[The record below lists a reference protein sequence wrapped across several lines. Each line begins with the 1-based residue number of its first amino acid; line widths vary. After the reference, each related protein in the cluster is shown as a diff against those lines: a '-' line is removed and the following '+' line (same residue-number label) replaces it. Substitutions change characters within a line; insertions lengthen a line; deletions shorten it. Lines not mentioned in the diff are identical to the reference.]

1 MANELVVIEPETA
14 LGIFTAPDK
23 VQELIVSIER
33 ETEKRKTGLGEL
45 DLSVGAHRKKLTS
58 LAFDVTRSKTYIDKA
73 GKEVVD
79 GLKELPKQVDA
90 SRKLFRDALDALAA
104 QVKQPV
110 EEWEAQ
116 EEARKQAEEA
126 KRIVDEEQKKAD
138 ELARLMPYL
147 HAEALEM
154 NAECDRLIAEKKAEE
169 ERKRIEHENEIKR
182 QAAEQARIE
191 AEQKA
196 QRDRK
201 TAELKAK
208 QEREAAELK
217 ARQEVE
223 AAATREREAREA
235 QERAEREKQEAIAKA
250 ANDAKEAKERAE
262 REKLAAIEAER
273 RKAEEAEKARLAEVE
288 RQKQEELKRQANR
301 EHQREFNCEALQAL
315 TTAGFDDKAATKF
328 LKMVINGEVP
338 HLSMNY

>member
-1 MANELVVIEPETA
+1 MANELVVIEPATA
-14 LGIFTAPDK
+14 LDLFTAPDK
-23 VQELIVSIER
+23 VKVLLSGIR
-33 ETEKRKTGLGEL
+33 EKALAEQALLDT
-45 DLSVGAHRKKLTS
+45 DLSKAKNRDAIKS
-58 LAFDVTRSKTYIDKA
+58 LAYKVTQSKTYIDNA
-73 GKEVVD
+73 GKAVVD
-79 GLKELPKQVDA
+79 ELKELPKKVDA
-90 SRKLFRDALDALAA
+90 SRKLCRDELDSLREEIRR
-104 QVKQPV
+104 PV
-110 EEWEAQ
+110 TAWEAQ

-126 KRIVDEEQKKAD
+126 QRVAD

-196 QRDRK
+196 QRDREA
-201 TAELKAK
+201 AELKAK

-223 AAATREREAREA
+223 AAAKREREAREA

-250 ANDAKEAKERAE
+250 E
-262 REKLAAIEAER
+262 REKLAAVEAER
-273 RKAEEAEKARLAEVE
+273 RKAEEAERARLAEIE
-288 RQKQEELKRQANR
+288 RQKQEELKRQENK
-301 EHQREFNCEALQAL
+301 EHQRQFNREALQAL
-315 TTAGFDDKAATKF
+315 IAAGFDDTTATKF
-328 LKMVINGEVP
+328 LEMVIKGEIP